1 MKFNK
6 GSLLNKYNKVVGA
19 WDIGADVYCSDNLC
33 KLFWGSL
40 WNVVLGIVTLLV
52 FYMCTTGSGAGIME
66 LLGYTVVIEDSWW
79 YMWVVGAIS
88 LVAIVVMILLAC
100 LVIASPIILFQ
111 LYKKS
116 PSSTA
121 VEKSVVV
128 QYIKAKKN
136 KWCPRIDWD

>member
-6 GSLLNKYNKVVGA
+6 GSLLNKYNKIVGG
-19 WDIGADVYCSDNLC
+19 WDIGANVYCSENLC
-33 KLFWGSL
+33 QLFWGSL

-52 FYMCTTGSGAGIME
+52 FYVVTTGIGGGAIGE
-66 LLGYTVVIEDSWW
+66 LGYTLVIGDSWW
-79 YMWVVGAIS
+79 YLWFLGVVT
-88 LVAIVVMILLAC
+88 LVAMVFVVILAVLI
-100 LVIASPIILFQ
+100 LSPPIILFQ

-116 PSSTA
+116 PSSAA

-136 KWCPRIDWD
+136 KWCPRVDWD